1 MRAQTQHR
9 LQSGFTLIEVLVALV
24 VLSIG
29 LLGIAKLVLF
39 GVRANDSAYLRTQAV
54 NLAYGVLDNMRAN
67 NTVAQAGG
75 YNVALGPY
83 AAPGQLC
90 NAVAA
95 PCGGPAVA
103 AYDLYEWKQQL
114 LASLPNGDGTVTTTV
129 VPMPVGQ
136 LVTAVITVQ
145 WDDAVAQS
153 TFNAAAPNTPVQI
166 TIESV
171 L

>member
-1 MRAQTQHR
+1 MRAPHR
-9 LQSGFTLIEVLVALV
+9 SHSGFTLIEVLVALV

-39 GVRANDSAYLRTQAV
+39 GVKANDSAYLRTQAV
-54 NLAYGVLDNMRAN
+54 NLAYGVLDNMRGN
-67 NTVAQAGG
+67 VTVAQAGA
-75 YNVALGPY
+75 YNVGLGVY
-83 AAPGQLC
+83 AAPGQMC
-90 NAVAA
+90 NLVAT
-95 PCGGPAVA
+95 PCAGAALA
-103 AYDLYEWKQQL
+103 AYDLYQWKQQL
-114 LASLPNGDGTVTTTV
+114 LASLPNGDGTVTTTI
-129 VPMPVGQ
+129 VPQPVGS

>member
-1 MRAQTQHR
+1 MRAQPRHR

-54 NLAYGVLDNMRAN
+54 NLAYGILDNMRGN
-67 NTVAQAGG
+67 NTVAQTGS
-75 YNVALGPY
+75 YNVGLGPY
-83 AAPGQLC
+83 APPGQMC
-90 NAVAA
+90 NLVAT
-95 PCGGPAVA
+95 PCAGGALA
-103 AYDLYEWKQQL
+103 AYDLYLWKQQL
-114 LASLPNGDGTVTTTV
+114 KASLPNGDGTVTTTV

>member
-1 MRAQTQHR
+1 MRAQPRHR
-9 LQSGFTLIEVLVALV
+9 AQSGFTLIEVMVALV

-54 NLAYGVLDNMRAN
+54 NLAYGILDNMRGN
-67 NTVAQAGG
+67 STVAQLGA

-83 AAPGQLC
+83 GAPGQMC
-90 NAVAA
+90 NAVAS
-95 PCGGPAVA
+95 PCAGAALA
-103 AYDLYEWKQQL
+103 AYDLYLWKQQL
-114 LASLPNGDGTVTTTV
+114 LASLPNGDGTVTTTI
-129 VPMPVGQ
+129 VPQPVGQ

>member
-1 MRAQTQHR
+1 MRVSRRHR
-9 LQSGFTLIEVLVALV
+9 AQSGFTLIEVMVALV

-54 NLAYGVLDNMRAN
+54 NLAYGVLDNMRGN
-67 NTVAQAGG
+67 NTVAQTGAYTVG
-75 YNVALGPY
+75 LGPY
-83 AAPGQLC
+83 GAPGQLC
-90 NAVAA
+90 NVVAT
-95 PCGGPAVA
+95 PCTGAQLA
-103 AYDLYEWKQQL
+103 AYDLYLWKQQL

-145 WDDAVAQS
+145 WDDAVAQA

>member
-1 MRAQTQHR
+1 MRAPTRQGV
-9 LQSGFTLIEVLVALV
+9 QSGFTLIEVLVALV

-54 NLAYGVLDNMRAN
+54 NLAYGVLDNMRGN
-67 NTVAQAGG
+67 VTVAQAGA
-75 YNVALGPY
+75 YTVALGPY
-83 AAPGQLC
+83 APPGQMC

-95 PCGGPAVA
+95 PCAGAALA
-103 AYDLYEWKQQL
+103 AYDLYQWKQQL
-114 LASLPNGDGTVTTTV
+114 LASLPNGDGTVTTTI